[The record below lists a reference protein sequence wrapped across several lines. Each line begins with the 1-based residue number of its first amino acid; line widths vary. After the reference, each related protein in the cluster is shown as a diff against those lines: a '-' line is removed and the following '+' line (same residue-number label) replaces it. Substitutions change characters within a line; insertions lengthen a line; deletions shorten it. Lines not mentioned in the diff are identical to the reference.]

1 MPKPEVFR
9 THLEDVEIWD
19 GGMSSP
25 IVLLR
30 SEGGGSFRVSL
41 LPLRDR
47 RTGLSAQ
54 LTARAAIVATSTLG
68 GRLPTFGEVSAIDR
82 VGYRLAPVV
91 LPDLEQRAAVP
102 RRKGE
107 DSKAYERRVR
117 RDMASFA
124 WLERHDLRV
133 LEQFRKSAWNGTD
146 PVANFGKLWIGPT
159 PPGTGKIRGWSD
171 GRGGWIQRG
180 LRPQHDD
187 LHCDYATKTYL
198 VIS

>member
-1 MPKPEVFR
+1 MTRPEVYR
-9 THLEDVEIWD
+9 TRLEDVEIWD
-19 GGMSSP
+19 GGISSP

-54 LTARAAIVATSTLG
+54 LTARDAIVVTAALG
-68 GRLPTFGEVSAIDR
+68 GRPPTFGEVTAIDR
-82 VGYRLAPVV
+82 VGLRLAPVV
-91 LPDLEQRAAVP
+91 LPDLEQRNATP

-107 DSKAYERRVR
+107 DRASYERRVR

-124 WLERHDLRV
+124 WLERHDLRA
-133 LEQFRKSAWNGTD
+133 LEQLRASAWEGVR

-159 PPGTGKIRGWSD
+159 PDGTGKIRGWAD

-198 VIS
+198 VIP